1 MCLMG
6 KMYSKWSHR
15 WECLRGRSRG
25 GDDQG
30 KIPQWDVLRGR
41 HPRGDVL
48 GGGCR
53 GGGVALILGPHNIA
67 NRASM
72 S

>member
-6 KMYSKWSHR
+6 KMYSKWSPR

-41 HPRGDVL
+41 YPRGDVL
-48 GGGCR
+48 WRCTWWGMPEGE
-53 GGGVALILGPHNIA
+53 LPLF
-67 NRASM
+67 
-72 S
+72 